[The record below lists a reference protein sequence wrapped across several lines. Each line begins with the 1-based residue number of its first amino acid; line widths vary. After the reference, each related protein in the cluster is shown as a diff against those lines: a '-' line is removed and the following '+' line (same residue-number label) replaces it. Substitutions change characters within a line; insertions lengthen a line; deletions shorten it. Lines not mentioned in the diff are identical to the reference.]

1 MNESPRE
8 HLAHEGPPST
18 TPCLSPDSDLLCH
31 PLSSRFLQD
40 LRFTNKLLHS
50 LSCEATSGALRA
62 SRHQGKVQAAERG
75 SKQEPRGDF
84 LWLMLLRGEEQAVR
98 TPPSGIKICE
108 FMNLARLE
116 GQPLLCVDRGFGVS
130 IDSVWTLSLSMLDT
144 DPNKRISIR
153 AK

>member
-1 MNESPRE
+1 
-8 HLAHEGPPST
+8 
-18 TPCLSPDSDLLCH
+18 
-31 PLSSRFLQD
+31 
-40 LRFTNKLLHS
+40 
-50 LSCEATSGALRA
+50 
-62 SRHQGKVQAAERG
+62 
-75 SKQEPRGDF
+75 
-84 LWLMLLRGEEQAVR
+84 MLLRGEEQAVR